1 MKIFHCA
8 ANSGL
13 LSCLP
18 MVYPACCPC
27 CSSSLPAEN
36 YGGGLLPLGSNITS
50 DGYIPTAVAAAVVQS
65 VRPISNP
72 TEEST
77 PSTPDAD
84 RPDEQPTASTPE
96 ATRPAEQPT
105 ASAPETAR
113 PDEQPTASAPETDRP
128 NEETPPSTPE
138 TNRPNEETAPITPE
152 ATRPNEETVPSTPET
167 NQPNEENAPAT
178 PETNQP
184 NEETAPATPEA
195 TRPAEQPTAS
205 APETARPNE
214 ETAAS
219 MPTRPLS
226 TVRLPASGDT
236 PATAGSAA
244 QFWIRDSQAVNA
256 SALCLFP
263 QTVAGQDLAFSEN
276 TLSLAP
282 KGVYFVSLLL
292 KAQANGQFVEVIPQ
306 IDLAL
311 RHEFS
316 ACANGDSSSEPQA
329 GAVSLS
335 CGFLVN
341 TTACTAPT
349 SLQFL
354 LHTDSAQPVSVNGC
368 LSLFK
373 VGVPFGD

>member
-36 YGGGLLPLGSNITS
+36 YGGGLLPLGSNITA

-72 TEEST
+72 TTET
-77 PSTPDAD
+77 P
-84 RPDEQPTASTPE
+84 PTTPE
-96 ATRPAEQPT
+96 A
-105 ASAPETAR
+105 
-113 PDEQPTASAPETDRP
+113 DRP
-128 NEETPPSTPE
+128 NEETVPSMPETARPNEETTPATPE
-138 TNRPNEETAPITPE
+138 TNRPNEETVPATPD
-152 ATRPNEETVPSTPET
+152 ATRPNEETVPTT
-167 NQPNEENAPAT
+167 
-178 PETNQP
+178 
-184 NEETAPATPEA
+184 
-195 TRPAEQPTAS
+195 
-205 APETARPNE
+205 PETARPNE
-214 ETAAS
+214 EATPSA
-219 MPTRPLS
+219 PIRPVS
-226 TVRLPASGDT
+226 AFRLPEDGKE

-244 QFWIRDSQAVNA
+244 QFWIRDSQAINA
-256 SALCLFP
+256 SVLHLFP
-263 QTVAGQDLAFSEN
+263 QTVAGQDLAFSED

-282 KGVYFVSLLL
+282 NGVYFVSFLL

-311 RHEFS
+311 HHEFS
-316 ACANGDSSSEPQA
+316 ACAKGDSSQEPQA
-329 GAVSLS
+329 DAVSLS

-354 LHTDSAQPVSVNGC
+354 LHTDSAQPIAVNGC

-373 VGVPFGD
+373 IGVPFGD

>member
-18 MVYPACCPC
+18 MVYPAYCP

-36 YGGGLLPLGSNITS
+36 YGGGLLPLGSNSTV

-72 TEEST
+72 TTET
-77 PSTPDAD
+77 P
-84 RPDEQPTASTPE
+84 PTTPE
-96 ATRPAEQPT
+96 AA
-105 ASAPETAR
+105 
-113 PDEQPTASAPETDRP
+113 
-128 NEETPPSTPE
+128 
-138 TNRPNEETAPITPE
+138 
-152 ATRPNEETVPSTPET
+152 RPNEETVPSTPET
-167 NQPNEENAPAT
+167 DR
-178 PETNQP
+178 P
-184 NEETAPATPEA
+184 NEETAPATPD
-195 TRPAEQPTAS
+195 TT
-205 APETARPNE
+205 RPNE
-214 ETAAS
+214 EAA
-219 MPTRPLS
+219 PATPEINRPNEEIVPS
-226 TVRLPASGDT
+226 APIRPVSAFRLPEDGKE

-244 QFWIRDSQAVNA
+244 QFWIRDSQAINA
-256 SALCLFP
+256 SVLHLFP
-263 QTVAGQDLAFSEN
+263 QTVAGQDLAFSED

-282 KGVYFVSLLL
+282 NGVYFVSFLL

-311 RHEFS
+311 HHEFS
-316 ACANGDSSSEPQA
+316 ACAKGDSSQEPQA
-329 GAVSLS
+329 DAVSLS

-354 LHTDSAQPVSVNGC
+354 LHTDSAQPIAVNGC

-373 VGVPFGD
+373 IGVPFGD

>member
-36 YGGGLLPLGSNITS
+36 YGGGLLPLSSNITS

-77 PSTPDAD
+77 PSTPEAT

-96 ATRPAEQPT
+96 ATRPDEQPT
-105 ASAPETAR
+105 ASATETAR
-113 PDEQPTASAPETDRP
+113 PDEQPTASAPEAD
-128 NEETPPSTPE
+128 
-138 TNRPNEETAPITPE
+138 
-152 ATRPNEETVPSTPET
+152 
-167 NQPNEENAPAT
+167 
-178 PETNQP
+178 
-184 NEETAPATPEA
+184 
-195 TRPAEQPTAS
+195 
-205 APETARPNE
+205 RPNE

-219 MPTRPLS
+219 APTRPLS

-256 SALCLFP
+256 SALRLFP

-316 ACANGDSSSEPQA
+316 ACAKGDSSSEPQA

>member
-27 CSSSLPAEN
+27 SSSLSAEN
-36 YGGGLLPLGSNITS
+36 CGGGLLPLGSNSTI
-50 DGYIPTAVAAAVVQS
+50 DGYIPTAVSAAVVQS

-72 TEEST
+72 TT
-77 PSTPDAD
+77 
-84 RPDEQPTASTPE
+84 
-96 ATRPAEQPT
+96 
-105 ASAPETAR
+105 
-113 PDEQPTASAPETDRP
+113 
-128 NEETPPSTPE
+128 ETPPTTPD
-138 TNRPNEETAPITPE
+138 
-152 ATRPNEETVPSTPET
+152 ATRPNEETTPAAPET
-167 NQPNEENAPAT
+167 NRPD
-178 PETNQP
+178 
-184 NEETAPATPEA
+184 EETVPATPEA
-195 TRPAEQPTAS
+195 
-205 APETARPNE
+205 ARPNE
-214 ETAAS
+214 KATPSTPEAD
-219 MPTRPLS
+219 RPNEKATPS
-226 TVRLPASGDT
+226 APIRPVSAFRLPEDRKE

-244 QFWIRDSQAVNA
+244 QFWIRDSQAINA
-256 SALCLFP
+256 SVLHLFP
-263 QTVAGQDLAFSEN
+263 QTVAGQDLAFSED

-282 KGVYFVSLLL
+282 NGVYFVSFLL

-311 RHEFS
+311 HHEFS
-316 ACANGDSSSEPQA
+316 ACAKGDSSQEPQA
-329 GAVSLS
+329 DAVSLS

-354 LHTDSAQPVSVNGC
+354 LHTDSAQPIAVNGC

-373 VGVPFGD
+373 IGVPFGD

>member
-36 YGGGLLPLGSNITS
+36 YGGGLLPLGSNSTV

-72 TEEST
+72 TTETPPTTPETAQPNEET
-77 PSTPDAD
+77 VPA
-84 RPDEQPTASTPE
+84 APE
-96 ATRPAEQPT
+96 ATRP
-105 ASAPETAR
+105 
-113 PDEQPTASAPETDRP
+113 
-128 NEETPPSTPE
+128 NEETVP
-138 TNRPNEETAPITPE
+138 ATPE
-152 ATRPNEETVPSTPET
+152 ATRPNEETVPATPDT
-167 NQPNEENAPAT
+167 TRPNEEAAPAT
-178 PETNQP
+178 PEIN
-184 NEETAPATPEA
+184 
-195 TRPAEQPTAS
+195 
-205 APETARPNE
+205 RPNE
-214 ETAAS
+214 EIVPSA
-219 MPTRPLS
+219 PIRPVS
-226 TVRLPASGDT
+226 AFRLPEDGKE

-244 QFWIRDSQAVNA
+244 QFWIRDSQAINA
-256 SALCLFP
+256 SVLHLFP
-263 QTVAGQDLAFSEN
+263 QTVAGQDLAFSED

-282 KGVYFVSLLL
+282 NGVYFVSFLL
-292 KAQANGQFVEVIPQ
+292 KAQANGKFVEVIPQ

-311 RHEFS
+311 HHEFS
-316 ACANGDSSSEPQA
+316 ACAKGDSSQEPQA
-329 GAVSLS
+329 DAVSLS

-354 LHTDSAQPVSVNGC
+354 LHTDSAQPIAVNGC

-373 VGVPFGD
+373 IGVPFGD

>member
-27 CSSSLPAEN
+27 SSSLPAEN
-36 YGGGLLPLGSNITS
+36 YGGGLLPLGSNSTV

-72 TEEST
+72 TT
-77 PSTPDAD
+77 
-84 RPDEQPTASTPE
+84 
-96 ATRPAEQPT
+96 
-105 ASAPETAR
+105 
-113 PDEQPTASAPETDRP
+113 
-128 NEETPPSTPE
+128 ETPPSTPE
-138 TNRPNEETAPITPE
+138 TNRPNEEPAPVTPE
-152 ATRPNEETVPSTPET
+152 TARPNEADRPNEEAIPSAPEATRPNEEAITSAPETTRPNEETVPS
-167 NQPNEENAPAT
+167 API
-178 PETNQP
+178 
-184 NEETAPATPEA
+184 
-195 TRPAEQPTAS
+195 RPVS
-205 APETARPNE
+205 AF
-214 ETAAS
+214 
-219 MPTRPLS
+219 
-226 TVRLPASGDT
+226 RLPEDGKE

-244 QFWIRDSQAVNA
+244 QFWIRDSQAINA
-256 SALCLFP
+256 SVLHLFP
-263 QTVAGQDLAFSEN
+263 QTVAGQDLAFSED

-282 KGVYFVSLLL
+282 NGVYFVSFLL
-292 KAQANGQFVEVIPQ
+292 KAQANGKFVEVIPQ

-311 RHEFS
+311 HHEFS
-316 ACANGDSSSEPQA
+316 ACAKGDSSQEPQA
-329 GAVSLS
+329 DAVSLS

-354 LHTDSAQPVSVNGC
+354 LHTDSAQPIAVNGC

-373 VGVPFGD
+373 IGVPFGD

>member
-36 YGGGLLPLGSNITS
+36 YGGGLLPLGSNSTV

-72 TEEST
+72 TT
-77 PSTPDAD
+77 
-84 RPDEQPTASTPE
+84 
-96 ATRPAEQPT
+96 
-105 ASAPETAR
+105 
-113 PDEQPTASAPETDRP
+113 
-128 NEETPPSTPE
+128 ETPPTTPE
-138 TNRPNEETAPITPE
+138 TNRPNEEPAPVTPE
-152 ATRPNEETVPSTPET
+152 TARPNEADRPNEEAITSAPETTRPNEETVPSAPIRPVSAFRLPE
-167 NQPNEENAPAT
+167 NRKEPAT
-178 PETNQP
+178 
-184 NEETAPATPEA
+184 
-195 TRPAEQPTAS
+195 
-205 APETARPNE
+205 
-214 ETAAS
+214 
-219 MPTRPLS
+219 
-226 TVRLPASGDT
+226 V
-236 PATAGSAA
+236 GSAA
-244 QFWIRDSQAVNA
+244 QFWIRDSQAINA
-256 SALCLFP
+256 SVLHLFP
-263 QTVAGQDLAFSEN
+263 QTVAGQDLAFSED

-282 KGVYFVSLLL
+282 NGVYFVSFLL

-311 RHEFS
+311 HHEFS
-316 ACANGDSSSEPQA
+316 ACAKGDSSQEPQA
-329 GAVSLS
+329 DAVSLS

-354 LHTDSAQPVSVNGC
+354 LHTDSAQPIAVNGC

-373 VGVPFGD
+373 IGVPFGD

>member
-27 CSSSLPAEN
+27 SSSLPAEN
-36 YGGGLLPLGSNITS
+36 YGGGLLPLGSNITA

-72 TEEST
+72 TTET
-77 PSTPDAD
+77 P
-84 RPDEQPTASTPE
+84 PTTPE
-96 ATRPAEQPT
+96 AA
-105 ASAPETAR
+105 
-113 PDEQPTASAPETDRP
+113 
-128 NEETPPSTPE
+128 
-138 TNRPNEETAPITPE
+138 
-152 ATRPNEETVPSTPET
+152 RPNEETVPSTPET
-167 NQPNEENAPAT
+167 DR
-178 PETNQP
+178 P
-184 NEETAPATPEA
+184 NEETAPATPDT
-195 TRPAEQPTAS
+195 TRPNEEA
-205 APETARPNE
+205 APATPEINRPNE
-214 ETAAS
+214 ETVPSA
-219 MPTRPLS
+219 PIRPVS
-226 TVRLPASGDT
+226 AFRLPEDGKE

-244 QFWIRDSQAVNA
+244 QFWIRDSQAINA
-256 SALCLFP
+256 SVLHLFP
-263 QTVAGQDLAFSEN
+263 QTVAGQDLAFSED

-282 KGVYFVSLLL
+282 NGVYFVSFLL

-311 RHEFS
+311 HHEFS
-316 ACANGDSSSEPQA
+316 ACAKGDSSQEPQA
-329 GAVSLS
+329 DAVSLS

-354 LHTDSAQPVSVNGC
+354 LHTDSAQPIAVNGC

-373 VGVPFGD
+373 IGVPFGD

>member
-18 MVYPACCPC
+18 MVYPAYCP

-36 YGGGLLPLGSNITS
+36 YGGGLLPLGSNSTV

-72 TEEST
+72 TTET
-77 PSTPDAD
+77 P
-84 RPDEQPTASTPE
+84 PTTPE
-96 ATRPAEQPT
+96 AA
-105 ASAPETAR
+105 
-113 PDEQPTASAPETDRP
+113 
-128 NEETPPSTPE
+128 
-138 TNRPNEETAPITPE
+138 
-152 ATRPNEETVPSTPET
+152 RPNEETVSSAPIRPVSAFRLPE
-167 NQPNEENAPAT
+167 NRKEPAT
-178 PETNQP
+178 
-184 NEETAPATPEA
+184 
-195 TRPAEQPTAS
+195 
-205 APETARPNE
+205 
-214 ETAAS
+214 
-219 MPTRPLS
+219 
-226 TVRLPASGDT
+226 V
-236 PATAGSAA
+236 GSAA
-244 QFWIRDSQAVNA
+244 QFWIRDSQAINA
-256 SALCLFP
+256 SVLHLFP
-263 QTVAGQDLAFSEN
+263 QTVAGQDLAFSED

-282 KGVYFVSLLL
+282 NGVYFVSFLL

-311 RHEFS
+311 HHEFS
-316 ACANGDSSSEPQA
+316 ACAKGDSSQEPQA
-329 GAVSLS
+329 DAVSLS

-354 LHTDSAQPVSVNGC
+354 LHTDSAQPIAVNGC

-373 VGVPFGD
+373 IGVLFGD

>member
-36 YGGGLLPLGSNITS
+36 YGGGLLPLGSNSTI
-50 DGYIPTAVAAAVVQS
+50 DGYIPTAVSAAVVQS

-72 TEEST
+72 TTET
-77 PSTPDAD
+77 PPTTPDA
-84 RPDEQPTASTPE
+84 T
-96 ATRPAEQPT
+96 
-105 ASAPETAR
+105 
-113 PDEQPTASAPETDRP
+113 RP
-128 NEETPPSTPE
+128 NEETTPAAPETNRPDEETVPATPE
-138 TNRPNEETAPITPE
+138 TNRPNEETPPTTPE

-167 NQPNEENAPAT
+167 
-178 PETNQP
+178 
-184 NEETAPATPEA
+184 
-195 TRPAEQPTAS
+195 
-205 APETARPNE
+205 ARPNE
-214 ETAAS
+214 ETVPSA
-219 MPTRPLS
+219 PIRPVS
-226 TVRLPASGDT
+226 AFRLPEDRKE

-244 QFWIRDSQAVNA
+244 QFWIRDSQAINA
-256 SALCLFP
+256 SVLHLFP
-263 QTVAGQDLAFSEN
+263 QTVAGQDLAFSED

-282 KGVYFVSLLL
+282 NGVYFVSFLL
-292 KAQANGQFVEVIPQ
+292 KAQANGKFVEVIPQ

-311 RHEFS
+311 HHEFS
-316 ACANGDSSSEPQA
+316 ACAKGDSSQEPQA
-329 GAVSLS
+329 DAVSLS

-354 LHTDSAQPVSVNGC
+354 LHTDSAQPIAVNGC

-373 VGVPFGD
+373 IGVPFGD

>member
-36 YGGGLLPLGSNITS
+36 YGGGLLPLGSNSTI
-50 DGYIPTAVAAAVVQS
+50 DGYIPTAVSAAVVQS

-72 TEEST
+72 TTET
-77 PSTPDAD
+77 PPTTPDA
-84 RPDEQPTASTPE
+84 T
-96 ATRPAEQPT
+96 
-105 ASAPETAR
+105 
-113 PDEQPTASAPETDRP
+113 RP
-128 NEETPPSTPE
+128 NEETTPAAPE
-138 TNRPNEETAPITPE
+138 T
-152 ATRPNEETVPSTPET
+152 TRPNEETVPSTPEAARPNEKAT
-167 NQPNEENAPAT
+167 PSTPEADRPNEEAVPST
-178 PETNQP
+178 
-184 NEETAPATPEA
+184 
-195 TRPAEQPTAS
+195 
-205 APETARPNE
+205 PETARPNE
-214 ETAAS
+214 EATPSA
-219 MPTRPLS
+219 PIRPVS
-226 TVRLPASGDT
+226 AFRLPEDGKE

-244 QFWIRDSQAVNA
+244 QFWIRDSQAINA
-256 SALCLFP
+256 SVLHLFP
-263 QTVAGQDLAFSEN
+263 QTVAGQDLAFSED

-282 KGVYFVSLLL
+282 NGVYFVSFLL

-311 RHEFS
+311 HHEFS
-316 ACANGDSSSEPQA
+316 ACAKGDSSQEPQA
-329 GAVSLS
+329 DAVSLS

-354 LHTDSAQPVSVNGC
+354 LHTDSAQPIAVNGC

-373 VGVPFGD
+373 IGVPFGD

>member
-36 YGGGLLPLGSNITS
+36 YGGGLLPLGSNITA

-72 TEEST
+72 TTET
-77 PSTPDAD
+77 PPTTPDA
-84 RPDEQPTASTPE
+84 T
-96 ATRPAEQPT
+96 
-105 ASAPETAR
+105 
-113 PDEQPTASAPETDRP
+113 RP
-128 NEETPPSTPE
+128 NEETTPAALETNRPDEETVPATPE
-138 TNRPNEETAPITPE
+138 TNRPNEETPPTTPD
-152 ATRPNEETVPSTPET
+152 ATRPNEETVPTT
-167 NQPNEENAPAT
+167 
-178 PETNQP
+178 
-184 NEETAPATPEA
+184 
-195 TRPAEQPTAS
+195 
-205 APETARPNE
+205 PETARPNE
-214 ETAAS
+214 KATPSA
-219 MPTRPLS
+219 PIRPVS
-226 TVRLPASGDT
+226 AFRLPEDRKE

-244 QFWIRDSQAVNA
+244 QFWIRDSQAINA
-256 SALCLFP
+256 SVLHLFP
-263 QTVAGQDLAFSEN
+263 QTVAGQDLAFSED

-282 KGVYFVSLLL
+282 NGVYFVSFLL

-311 RHEFS
+311 HHEFS
-316 ACANGDSSSEPQA
+316 ACAKGDSSQEPQA
-329 GAVSLS
+329 DAVSLS

-354 LHTDSAQPVSVNGC
+354 LHTDSAQPIAVNGC

-373 VGVPFGD
+373 IGVPFGD

>member
-18 MVYPACCPC
+18 MVYPAYCP

-36 YGGGLLPLGSNITS
+36 YGGGLLPLGSNSTV

-72 TEEST
+72 TTET
-77 PSTPDAD
+77 P
-84 RPDEQPTASTPE
+84 PTTPE
-96 ATRPAEQPT
+96 AA
-105 ASAPETAR
+105 
-113 PDEQPTASAPETDRP
+113 
-128 NEETPPSTPE
+128 
-138 TNRPNEETAPITPE
+138 
-152 ATRPNEETVPSTPET
+152 RPNEETVPITPET
-167 NQPNEENAPAT
+167 TQPNEEAIPSA
-178 PETNQP
+178 PETTRP
-184 NEETAPATPEA
+184 NEENVP
-195 TRPAEQPTAS
+195 S

-214 ETAAS
+214 ETVSSA
-219 MPTRPLS
+219 PIRPVS
-226 TVRLPASGDT
+226 AFRLPENRKE
-236 PATAGSAA
+236 PATVGSAA
-244 QFWIRDSQAVNA
+244 QFWIRDSQAINA
-256 SALCLFP
+256 SVLHLFP
-263 QTVAGQDLAFSEN
+263 QTVAGQDLAFSED

-282 KGVYFVSLLL
+282 NGVYFVSFLL

-311 RHEFS
+311 HHEFS
-316 ACANGDSSSEPQA
+316 ACAKGDSSQEPQA
-329 GAVSLS
+329 DAVSLS

-354 LHTDSAQPVSVNGC
+354 LHTDSAQPIAVNGC

-373 VGVPFGD
+373 IGVLFGD

>member
-27 CSSSLPAEN
+27 SSSLSAEN
-36 YGGGLLPLGSNITS
+36 CGGGLLPLGSNSTI
-50 DGYIPTAVAAAVVQS
+50 DGYIPTAVSAAVVQS

-72 TEEST
+72 TTET
-77 PSTPDAD
+77 PPTTPDA
-84 RPDEQPTASTPE
+84 T
-96 ATRPAEQPT
+96 
-105 ASAPETAR
+105 
-113 PDEQPTASAPETDRP
+113 RP
-128 NEETPPSTPE
+128 NEETTPAAPE
-138 TNRPNEETAPITPE
+138 T
-152 ATRPNEETVPSTPET
+152 TRPNEETVPSTPI
-167 NQPNEENAPAT
+167 
-178 PETNQP
+178 
-184 NEETAPATPEA
+184 
-195 TRPAEQPTAS
+195 RPVS
-205 APETARPNE
+205 AF
-214 ETAAS
+214 
-219 MPTRPLS
+219 
-226 TVRLPASGDT
+226 RLPEDRKE

-244 QFWIRDSQAVNA
+244 QFWIRDSQAINA
-256 SALCLFP
+256 SVLHLFP
-263 QTVAGQDLAFSEN
+263 QTVAGQDLAFSED

-282 KGVYFVSLLL
+282 NGVYFVSFLL

-311 RHEFS
+311 HHEFS
-316 ACANGDSSSEPQA
+316 ACAKGDSSQEPQA
-329 GAVSLS
+329 DAVSLS

-354 LHTDSAQPVSVNGC
+354 LHTDSAQPIAVNGC

-373 VGVPFGD
+373 IGVPFGD

>member
-36 YGGGLLPLGSNITS
+36 YGGGLLPLGSNSTV
-50 DGYIPTAVAAAVVQS
+50 DGYIPTAVSAAVVQS

-72 TEEST
+72 TT
-77 PSTPDAD
+77 
-84 RPDEQPTASTPE
+84 
-96 ATRPAEQPT
+96 
-105 ASAPETAR
+105 
-113 PDEQPTASAPETDRP
+113 
-128 NEETPPSTPE
+128 ETPPSTPE
-138 TNRPNEETAPITPE
+138 ADRPNEETVPSMPETARPNEETVPSTPE

-167 NQPNEENAPAT
+167 
-178 PETNQP
+178 
-184 NEETAPATPEA
+184 
-195 TRPAEQPTAS
+195 
-205 APETARPNE
+205 ARPNE
-214 ETAAS
+214 KATPSA
-219 MPTRPLS
+219 PIRPVS
-226 TVRLPASGDT
+226 AFRLPEDRKE

-244 QFWIRDSQAVNA
+244 QFWIRDSQAINA
-256 SALCLFP
+256 SVLHLFP
-263 QTVAGQDLAFSEN
+263 QTVAGQDLAFSED

-282 KGVYFVSLLL
+282 NGVYFVSFLL

-311 RHEFS
+311 HHEFS
-316 ACANGDSSSEPQA
+316 ACAKGDSSQEPQA
-329 GAVSLS
+329 DAVSLS

-354 LHTDSAQPVSVNGC
+354 LHTDSAQPIAVNGC

-373 VGVPFGD
+373 IGVPFGD

>member
-36 YGGGLLPLGSNITS
+36 YGGGLLPLGSNSTI

-72 TEEST
+72 TTET
-77 PSTPDAD
+77 PPTTPDA
-84 RPDEQPTASTPE
+84 T
-96 ATRPAEQPT
+96 
-105 ASAPETAR
+105 
-113 PDEQPTASAPETDRP
+113 RP
-128 NEETPPSTPE
+128 NEETTPAAPETNRPDEETVPATPE
-138 TNRPNEETAPITPE
+138 TNRPNEETPPTTPD
-152 ATRPNEETVPSTPET
+152 ATRPNEETVPTT
-167 NQPNEENAPAT
+167 
-178 PETNQP
+178 
-184 NEETAPATPEA
+184 
-195 TRPAEQPTAS
+195 
-205 APETARPNE
+205 PETARPNE
-214 ETAAS
+214 EATPSA
-219 MPTRPLS
+219 PIRPVS
-226 TVRLPASGDT
+226 AFRLPEDGKE

-244 QFWIRDSQAVNA
+244 QFWIRDSQAINA
-256 SALCLFP
+256 SVLHLFP
-263 QTVAGQDLAFSEN
+263 QTVAGQDLAFSED

-282 KGVYFVSLLL
+282 NGVYFVSFLL

-311 RHEFS
+311 HHEFS
-316 ACANGDSSSEPQA
+316 ACAKGDSSQEPQA
-329 GAVSLS
+329 DAVSLS

-354 LHTDSAQPVSVNGC
+354 LHTDSAQPIAVNGC

-373 VGVPFGD
+373 IGVPFGD

>member
-27 CSSSLPAEN
+27 SSSLSAEN
-36 YGGGLLPLGSNITS
+36 CGGGLLPLGSNSTI
-50 DGYIPTAVAAAVVQS
+50 DGYIPTAVSAAVVQS

-72 TEEST
+72 TTET
-77 PSTPDAD
+77 PPTTPDA
-84 RPDEQPTASTPE
+84 T
-96 ATRPAEQPT
+96 
-105 ASAPETAR
+105 
-113 PDEQPTASAPETDRP
+113 RP
-128 NEETPPSTPE
+128 NEETTPAAPETNRPDEETVPATPE
-138 TNRPNEETAPITPE
+138 TNRPNEETPPTTPD
-152 ATRPNEETVPSTPET
+152 ATRPNEETVPTT
-167 NQPNEENAPAT
+167 
-178 PETNQP
+178 
-184 NEETAPATPEA
+184 
-195 TRPAEQPTAS
+195 
-205 APETARPNE
+205 PETARPNE
-214 ETAAS
+214 EATPSA
-219 MPTRPLS
+219 PIRPVS
-226 TVRLPASGDT
+226 AFRLPEDRKE

-244 QFWIRDSQAVNA
+244 QFWIRDSQAINA
-256 SALCLFP
+256 SVLHLFP
-263 QTVAGQDLAFSEN
+263 QTVAGQDLAFSED

-282 KGVYFVSLLL
+282 NGVYFVSFLL

-311 RHEFS
+311 HHEFS
-316 ACANGDSSSEPQA
+316 ACAKGDSSQEPQA
-329 GAVSLS
+329 DAVSLS

-354 LHTDSAQPVSVNGC
+354 LHTDSAQPIAVNGC

-373 VGVPFGD
+373 IGVPFGD

>member
-36 YGGGLLPLGSNITS
+36 YGGGLLPLGSNITA

-72 TEEST
+72 TTET
-77 PSTPDAD
+77 PPSTPEAA
-84 RPDEQPTASTPE
+84 RPNEEATPSTPE
-96 ATRPAEQPT
+96 ATRP
-105 ASAPETAR
+105 
-113 PDEQPTASAPETDRP
+113 
-128 NEETPPSTPE
+128 NEETPPT
-138 TNRPNEETAPITPE
+138 TPE
-152 ATRPNEETVPSTPET
+152 AARPNEETVPSTPEI
-167 NQPNEENAPAT
+167 N
-178 PETNQP
+178 
-184 NEETAPATPEA
+184 
-195 TRPAEQPTAS
+195 
-205 APETARPNE
+205 RPNE
-214 ETAAS
+214 EIVPSA
-219 MPTRPLS
+219 PIRPVS
-226 TVRLPASGDT
+226 AFRLPEDGKE

-244 QFWIRDSQAVNA
+244 QFWIRDSQAINA
-256 SALCLFP
+256 SVLHLFP
-263 QTVAGQDLAFSEN
+263 QTVAGQDLAFSED

-282 KGVYFVSLLL
+282 NGVYFVSFLL

-311 RHEFS
+311 HHEFS
-316 ACANGDSSSEPQA
+316 ACAKGDSSQEPQA
-329 GAVSLS
+329 DAVSLS

-354 LHTDSAQPVSVNGC
+354 LHTDSAQPIAVNGC

-373 VGVPFGD
+373 IGVPFGD

>member
-36 YGGGLLPLGSNITS
+36 YGGGLLPLGSNSTV

-72 TEEST
+72 TT
-77 PSTPDAD
+77 
-84 RPDEQPTASTPE
+84 
-96 ATRPAEQPT
+96 
-105 ASAPETAR
+105 
-113 PDEQPTASAPETDRP
+113 
-128 NEETPPSTPE
+128 ETPPTTPE
-138 TNRPNEETAPITPE
+138 TNRPNEEPAPVTPE
-152 ATRPNEETVPSTPET
+152 TARPNEADRPNEEAITSAPEATRPNEEAITSAPETTRPNEETVPSAPIRPVSAFRLPE
-167 NQPNEENAPAT
+167 NRKEPAT
-178 PETNQP
+178 
-184 NEETAPATPEA
+184 
-195 TRPAEQPTAS
+195 
-205 APETARPNE
+205 
-214 ETAAS
+214 
-219 MPTRPLS
+219 
-226 TVRLPASGDT
+226 V
-236 PATAGSAA
+236 GSAA
-244 QFWIRDSQAVNA
+244 QFWIRDSQAINA
-256 SALCLFP
+256 SVLHLFP
-263 QTVAGQDLAFSEN
+263 QTVAGQDLAFSED

-282 KGVYFVSLLL
+282 NGVYFVSFLL

-311 RHEFS
+311 HHEFS
-316 ACANGDSSSEPQA
+316 ACAKGDSSQEPQA
-329 GAVSLS
+329 DAVSLS

-354 LHTDSAQPVSVNGC
+354 LHTDSAQPIAVNGC

-373 VGVPFGD
+373 IGVPFGD

>member
-36 YGGGLLPLGSNITS
+36 CSGGLLPLGSNSTI

-72 TEEST
+72 TTET
-77 PSTPDAD
+77 P
-84 RPDEQPTASTPE
+84 PTTPE
-96 ATRPAEQPT
+96 A
-105 ASAPETAR
+105 
-113 PDEQPTASAPETDRP
+113 DRP
-128 NEETPPSTPE
+128 NEETVPSMPE
-138 TNRPNEETAPITPE
+138 TARPNEETVPSTPE

-167 NQPNEENAPAT
+167 
-178 PETNQP
+178 
-184 NEETAPATPEA
+184 
-195 TRPAEQPTAS
+195 
-205 APETARPNE
+205 ARPNE
-214 ETAAS
+214 ETVPSA
-219 MPTRPLS
+219 PIRPVS
-226 TVRLPASGDT
+226 AFRLPEDRKE

-244 QFWIRDSQAVNA
+244 QFWIRDSQVINA
-256 SALCLFP
+256 SVLHLFP
-263 QTVAGQDLAFSEN
+263 QTVAGQDLAFSED

-282 KGVYFVSLLL
+282 NGVYFVSFLL

-311 RHEFS
+311 HHEFS
-316 ACANGDSSSEPQA
+316 ACAKGDSSQEPQA
-329 GAVSLS
+329 DAVSLS

-354 LHTDSAQPVSVNGC
+354 LHTDSAQPIAVNGC

-373 VGVPFGD
+373 IGVPFGD

>member
-36 YGGGLLPLGSNITS
+36 YGGGLLPLGSNSTV

-72 TEEST
+72 TT
-77 PSTPDAD
+77 
-84 RPDEQPTASTPE
+84 
-96 ATRPAEQPT
+96 
-105 ASAPETAR
+105 
-113 PDEQPTASAPETDRP
+113 
-128 NEETPPSTPE
+128 ETPPTTPE
-138 TNRPNEETAPITPE
+138 TNRPNEEPAPVTPE
-152 ATRPNEETVPSTPET
+152 TARPNEADRPNEEAIPSAPEATRPNEEAITSAPETTRPNEETVPSAPIRPVSAFRLPE
-167 NQPNEENAPAT
+167 NRKEPAT
-178 PETNQP
+178 
-184 NEETAPATPEA
+184 
-195 TRPAEQPTAS
+195 
-205 APETARPNE
+205 
-214 ETAAS
+214 
-219 MPTRPLS
+219 
-226 TVRLPASGDT
+226 V
-236 PATAGSAA
+236 GSAA
-244 QFWIRDSQAVNA
+244 QFWIRDSQAINA
-256 SALCLFP
+256 SVLHLFP
-263 QTVAGQDLAFSEN
+263 QTVAGQDLAFSED

-282 KGVYFVSLLL
+282 NGVYFVSFLL

-311 RHEFS
+311 HHEFS
-316 ACANGDSSSEPQA
+316 ACAKGDSSQEPQA
-329 GAVSLS
+329 DAVSLS

-354 LHTDSAQPVSVNGC
+354 LHTDSAQPIAVNGC

-373 VGVPFGD
+373 IGVLFGD

>member
-36 YGGGLLPLGSNITS
+36 YGGGLLPLGSNSTV
-50 DGYIPTAVAAAVVQS
+50 DGYIPTAVSAAVIQS

-72 TEEST
+72 TT
-77 PSTPDAD
+77 
-84 RPDEQPTASTPE
+84 
-96 ATRPAEQPT
+96 
-105 ASAPETAR
+105 
-113 PDEQPTASAPETDRP
+113 
-128 NEETPPSTPE
+128 ETPPTTPE
-138 TNRPNEETAPITPE
+138 TNRPNEEPAPVTPE
-152 ATRPNEETVPSTPET
+152 TARPNEADRPNEEAIPSAPEATRPNEEAITSAPETTRPNEETVPSM
-167 NQPNEENAPAT
+167 
-178 PETNQP
+178 
-184 NEETAPATPEA
+184 
-195 TRPAEQPTAS
+195 
-205 APETARPNE
+205 PETARPNE
-214 ETAAS
+214 EATPSA
-219 MPTRPLS
+219 PIRPVS
-226 TVRLPASGDT
+226 AFRLPEDGKE

-244 QFWIRDSQAVNA
+244 QFWIRDSQAINA
-256 SALCLFP
+256 SVLHLFP
-263 QTVAGQDLAFSEN
+263 QTVAGQDLAFSED

-282 KGVYFVSLLL
+282 NGVYFVSFLL
-292 KAQANGQFVEVIPQ
+292 KAQANGKFVEVIPQ

-311 RHEFS
+311 HHEFS
-316 ACANGDSSSEPQA
+316 ACAKGDSSQEPQA
-329 GAVSLS
+329 DAVSLS

-354 LHTDSAQPVSVNGC
+354 LHTDSAQPIAVNGC

-373 VGVPFGD
+373 IGVPFGD

>member
-36 YGGGLLPLGSNITS
+36 YGGGLLPLGSNSTV

-72 TEEST
+72 TT
-77 PSTPDAD
+77 
-84 RPDEQPTASTPE
+84 
-96 ATRPAEQPT
+96 
-105 ASAPETAR
+105 
-113 PDEQPTASAPETDRP
+113 
-128 NEETPPSTPE
+128 ETPPTTPE
-138 TNRPNEETAPITPE
+138 TNRPNEEPAPVTPETARPNEADRPNEEAITSAPE
-152 ATRPNEETVPSTPET
+152 ATRPNEEAITSAPET
-167 NQPNEENAPAT
+167 T
-178 PETNQP
+178 RP
-184 NEETAPATPEA
+184 NEETVP
-195 TRPAEQPTAS
+195 S

-214 ETAAS
+214 ETVPSA
-219 MPTRPLS
+219 PIRPVS
-226 TVRLPASGDT
+226 AFRLPENRKE
-236 PATAGSAA
+236 PATVGSAA
-244 QFWIRDSQAVNA
+244 QFWIRDSQAINA
-256 SALCLFP
+256 SVLHLFP
-263 QTVAGQDLAFSEN
+263 QTVAGQDLAFSED

-282 KGVYFVSLLL
+282 NGVYFVSFLL

-311 RHEFS
+311 HHEFS
-316 ACANGDSSSEPQA
+316 ACAKGDSSQEPQA
-329 GAVSLS
+329 DAVSLS

-341 TTACTAPT
+341 TTVCTAPT

-354 LHTDSAQPVSVNGC
+354 LHTDSAQPIAVNGC

-373 VGVPFGD
+373 IGVPFGD

>member
-36 YGGGLLPLGSNITS
+36 YGGGLLPLGSNITA

-72 TEEST
+72 TTET
-77 PSTPDAD
+77 P
-84 RPDEQPTASTPE
+84 PTTPE
-96 ATRPAEQPT
+96 AA
-105 ASAPETAR
+105 
-113 PDEQPTASAPETDRP
+113 
-128 NEETPPSTPE
+128 
-138 TNRPNEETAPITPE
+138 
-152 ATRPNEETVPSTPET
+152 RPNEETVPSTPET
-167 NQPNEENAPAT
+167 DR
-178 PETNQP
+178 P
-184 NEETAPATPEA
+184 NEETAPATPDT
-195 TRPAEQPTAS
+195 TRPNEEA
-205 APETARPNE
+205 APATPEINRPNE
-214 ETAAS
+214 ETVPSA
-219 MPTRPLS
+219 PIRPVS
-226 TVRLPASGDT
+226 AFRLPENRKE

-244 QFWIRDSQAVNA
+244 QFWIRDSQAINA
-256 SALCLFP
+256 SVLHLFP
-263 QTVAGQDLAFSEN
+263 QTVAGQDLAFSED

-282 KGVYFVSLLL
+282 NGVYFVSFLL

-311 RHEFS
+311 HHEFS
-316 ACANGDSSSEPQA
+316 ACAKGDSSQEPQA
-329 GAVSLS
+329 DAVSLS

-354 LHTDSAQPVSVNGC
+354 LHTDSAQPIAVNGC

-373 VGVPFGD
+373 IGVPFGD

>member
-27 CSSSLPAEN
+27 SSSLSAEN
-36 YGGGLLPLGSNITS
+36 CGGGLLPLGSNSTI
-50 DGYIPTAVAAAVVQS
+50 DGYIPTAVSAAVVQS

-72 TEEST
+72 TTET
-77 PSTPDAD
+77 PPTTPDA
-84 RPDEQPTASTPE
+84 T
-96 ATRPAEQPT
+96 
-105 ASAPETAR
+105 
-113 PDEQPTASAPETDRP
+113 RP
-128 NEETPPSTPE
+128 NEETTPAAPETNRPDEETVPATPE
-138 TNRPNEETAPITPE
+138 TNRPNEETPPTTPD
-152 ATRPNEETVPSTPET
+152 ATRPNEETVPTT
-167 NQPNEENAPAT
+167 
-178 PETNQP
+178 
-184 NEETAPATPEA
+184 
-195 TRPAEQPTAS
+195 
-205 APETARPNE
+205 PETARPNE
-214 ETAAS
+214 EATPSA
-219 MPTRPLS
+219 PIRPVS
-226 TVRLPASGDT
+226 AFRLPEDGKE

-244 QFWIRDSQAVNA
+244 QFWIRDSQTINA
-256 SALCLFP
+256 SVLHLFP
-263 QTVAGQDLAFSEN
+263 QTVAGQDLAFSED

-282 KGVYFVSLLL
+282 NGVYFVSFLL

-311 RHEFS
+311 HHEFS
-316 ACANGDSSSEPQA
+316 ACAKGDSSQEPQA
-329 GAVSLS
+329 DAVSLS

-354 LHTDSAQPVSVNGC
+354 LHTDSAQPIAVNGC

-373 VGVPFGD
+373 IGVPFGD

>member
-27 CSSSLPAEN
+27 SSSLSAEN
-36 YGGGLLPLGSNITS
+36 CGGGLLPLGSNSTI

-72 TEEST
+72 TTET
-77 PSTPDAD
+77 PPSTPDA
-84 RPDEQPTASTPE
+84 T
-96 ATRPAEQPT
+96 
-105 ASAPETAR
+105 
-113 PDEQPTASAPETDRP
+113 RP
-128 NEETPPSTPE
+128 NEETTPAAPETNRPDEETVPATPE
-138 TNRPNEETAPITPE
+138 TNRPNEETPPTTPD
-152 ATRPNEETVPSTPET
+152 ATRPNEETVPTT
-167 NQPNEENAPAT
+167 
-178 PETNQP
+178 
-184 NEETAPATPEA
+184 
-195 TRPAEQPTAS
+195 
-205 APETARPNE
+205 PETARPNE
-214 ETAAS
+214 EATPSA
-219 MPTRPLS
+219 PIRPVS
-226 TVRLPASGDT
+226 AFRLPEDGKE

-244 QFWIRDSQAVNA
+244 QFWIRDSQAINA
-256 SALCLFP
+256 SVLHLFP
-263 QTVAGQDLAFSEN
+263 QTVAGQDLAFSED

-282 KGVYFVSLLL
+282 NGVYFVSFLL

-311 RHEFS
+311 HHEFS
-316 ACANGDSSSEPQA
+316 ACAKGDSSQEPQA
-329 GAVSLS
+329 DAVSLS

-354 LHTDSAQPVSVNGC
+354 LHTDSAQPIAVNGC

-373 VGVPFGD
+373 IGVPFGD

>member
-18 MVYPACCPC
+18 MVYPACC
-27 CSSSLPAEN
+27 SSSLPAEN
-36 YGGGLLPLGSNITS
+36 YGGGLLPLGSNSTA

-72 TEEST
+72 TTET
-77 PSTPDAD
+77 P
-84 RPDEQPTASTPE
+84 PTTPE
-96 ATRPAEQPT
+96 A
-105 ASAPETAR
+105 
-113 PDEQPTASAPETDRP
+113 DRP
-128 NEETPPSTPE
+128 NEETTPAAPETNRPDEETVPATPE
-138 TNRPNEETAPITPE
+138 TNRPNEETPPTTPD
-152 ATRPNEETVPSTPET
+152 ATRPNEETVPTT
-167 NQPNEENAPAT
+167 
-178 PETNQP
+178 
-184 NEETAPATPEA
+184 
-195 TRPAEQPTAS
+195 
-205 APETARPNE
+205 PETARPNE
-214 ETAAS
+214 KATPSA
-219 MPTRPLS
+219 PIRPVS
-226 TVRLPASGDT
+226 AFRLPENRKE

-244 QFWIRDSQAVNA
+244 QFWIRDSQAINA
-256 SALCLFP
+256 SVLHLFP
-263 QTVAGQDLAFSEN
+263 QTVAGQDLAFSED

-282 KGVYFVSLLL
+282 NGVYFVSFLL

-311 RHEFS
+311 HHEFS
-316 ACANGDSSSEPQA
+316 ACTKGDSSQEPQA
-329 GAVSLS
+329 DAVSLS

-354 LHTDSAQPVSVNGC
+354 LHTDSAQPIAVNGC

-373 VGVPFGD
+373 IGVLFGD

>member
-27 CSSSLPAEN
+27 SSSLSAEN
-36 YGGGLLPLGSNITS
+36 CGGGLLPLGSNSTI
-50 DGYIPTAVAAAVVQS
+50 DGYIPTAVSAAVVQS

-72 TEEST
+72 TT
-77 PSTPDAD
+77 
-84 RPDEQPTASTPE
+84 
-96 ATRPAEQPT
+96 
-105 ASAPETAR
+105 
-113 PDEQPTASAPETDRP
+113 
-128 NEETPPSTPE
+128 ETPPSTPD
-138 TNRPNEETAPITPE
+138 
-152 ATRPNEETVPSTPET
+152 ATRPNEETTPAAPET
-167 NQPNEENAPAT
+167 NRPDEETVPAT
-178 PETNQP
+178 
-184 NEETAPATPEA
+184 
-195 TRPAEQPTAS
+195 
-205 APETARPNE
+205 PETARPNE
-214 ETAAS
+214 KATPSA
-219 MPTRPLS
+219 PIRPVS
-226 TVRLPASGDT
+226 AFRLPEDRKE

-244 QFWIRDSQAVNA
+244 QFWIRDSQAINA
-256 SALCLFP
+256 SVLHLFP
-263 QTVAGQDLAFSEN
+263 QTVAGQDLAFSED

-282 KGVYFVSLLL
+282 NGVYFVSFLL

-311 RHEFS
+311 HHEFS
-316 ACANGDSSSEPQA
+316 ACAKGDSSQEPQA
-329 GAVSLS
+329 DAVSLS

-354 LHTDSAQPVSVNGC
+354 LHTDSAQPIAVNGC

-373 VGVPFGD
+373 IGVPFGD

>member
-27 CSSSLPAEN
+27 SSSLSAEN
-36 YGGGLLPLGSNITS
+36 CGGGLLPLGSNSTI
-50 DGYIPTAVAAAVVQS
+50 DGYIPTAVSAAVVQS

-72 TEEST
+72 TT
-77 PSTPDAD
+77 
-84 RPDEQPTASTPE
+84 
-96 ATRPAEQPT
+96 
-105 ASAPETAR
+105 
-113 PDEQPTASAPETDRP
+113 
-128 NEETPPSTPE
+128 ETPPTTPD
-138 TNRPNEETAPITPE
+138 
-152 ATRPNEETVPSTPET
+152 ATRPNEETTPAAPET
-167 NQPNEENAPAT
+167 NRPDEETVPAT
-178 PETNQP
+178 PEIN
-184 NEETAPATPEA
+184 
-195 TRPAEQPTAS
+195 
-205 APETARPNE
+205 RPNE
-214 ETAAS
+214 EIVPSA
-219 MPTRPLS
+219 PIRPVS
-226 TVRLPASGDT
+226 AFRLPEDGKE

-244 QFWIRDSQAVNA
+244 QFWIRDSQVINA
-256 SALCLFP
+256 SVLHLFP
-263 QTVAGQDLAFSEN
+263 QTVAGQDLAFSED

-282 KGVYFVSLLL
+282 NGVYFVSFLL

-311 RHEFS
+311 HHEFS
-316 ACANGDSSSEPQA
+316 ACAIGDSSQEPQA
-329 GAVSLS
+329 DAVSFS

-354 LHTDSAQPVSVNGC
+354 LHTDSAQPIAVNGC

-373 VGVPFGD
+373 IGVPFGD

>member
-36 YGGGLLPLGSNITS
+36 CGGGLLPLGSNSTI

-72 TEEST
+72 TTET
-77 PSTPDAD
+77 P
-84 RPDEQPTASTPE
+84 PTTPE
-96 ATRPAEQPT
+96 A
-105 ASAPETAR
+105 
-113 PDEQPTASAPETDRP
+113 DRP
-128 NEETPPSTPE
+128 NEETVPSMPE
-138 TNRPNEETAPITPE
+138 TARPNEETVPSTPE

-167 NQPNEENAPAT
+167 
-178 PETNQP
+178 
-184 NEETAPATPEA
+184 
-195 TRPAEQPTAS
+195 
-205 APETARPNE
+205 ARPNE
-214 ETAAS
+214 ETVPSA
-219 MPTRPLS
+219 PIRPVS
-226 TVRLPASGDT
+226 AFRLPEDRKE

-244 QFWIRDSQAVNA
+244 QFWIRDSQVINA
-256 SALCLFP
+256 SVLHLFP
-263 QTVAGQDLAFSEN
+263 QTVAGQDLAFSED

-282 KGVYFVSLLL
+282 NGVYFVSFLL

-311 RHEFS
+311 HHEFS
-316 ACANGDSSSEPQA
+316 ACAKGDSSQEPQA
-329 GAVSLS
+329 DAVSLS

-354 LHTDSAQPVSVNGC
+354 LHTDSAQPIAVNGC

-373 VGVPFGD
+373 IGVPFGD

>member
-27 CSSSLPAEN
+27 SSSLPAEN
-36 YGGGLLPLGSNITS
+36 YGGGLLPLGSNITA
-50 DGYIPTAVAAAVVQS
+50 DGYIPTAVAAAVIQS

-72 TEEST
+72 TT
-77 PSTPDAD
+77 
-84 RPDEQPTASTPE
+84 
-96 ATRPAEQPT
+96 
-105 ASAPETAR
+105 
-113 PDEQPTASAPETDRP
+113 
-128 NEETPPSTPE
+128 ETPPTTPE
-138 TNRPNEETAPITPE
+138 TNRPNEEPAPVTPE
-152 ATRPNEETVPSTPET
+152 TARPNEADRPNEEAIPSAPEATQPNEEAITSAPETTRPNEETVPTT
-167 NQPNEENAPAT
+167 
-178 PETNQP
+178 
-184 NEETAPATPEA
+184 
-195 TRPAEQPTAS
+195 
-205 APETARPNE
+205 PETARPNE
-214 ETAAS
+214 EATPSA
-219 MPTRPLS
+219 PIRPVS
-226 TVRLPASGDT
+226 AFRLPEDGKE

-244 QFWIRDSQAVNA
+244 QFWIRDSQAINA
-256 SALCLFP
+256 SVLHLFP
-263 QTVAGQDLAFSEN
+263 QTVAGQDLAFSED

-282 KGVYFVSLLL
+282 NGVYFVSFLL

-311 RHEFS
+311 HHEFS
-316 ACANGDSSSEPQA
+316 ACAKGDSSQEPQA
-329 GAVSLS
+329 DAVSLS

-354 LHTDSAQPVSVNGC
+354 LHTDSAQPIAVNGC

-373 VGVPFGD
+373 IGVPFGD

>member
-27 CSSSLPAEN
+27 SSSLSAEN
-36 YGGGLLPLGSNITS
+36 CGGGLLPLGSNSTI
-50 DGYIPTAVAAAVVQS
+50 DGYIPTAVSAAVVQS

-72 TEEST
+72 TT
-77 PSTPDAD
+77 
-84 RPDEQPTASTPE
+84 
-96 ATRPAEQPT
+96 
-105 ASAPETAR
+105 
-113 PDEQPTASAPETDRP
+113 
-128 NEETPPSTPE
+128 ETPPTTPE
-138 TNRPNEETAPITPE
+138 TNRPNEEPAPVTPETARPNEADRPNEEAIPSAPE
-152 ATRPNEETVPSTPET
+152 ATRPNEEAITSAPET
-167 NQPNEENAPAT
+167 T
-178 PETNQP
+178 RP
-184 NEETAPATPEA
+184 NEETV
-195 TRPAEQPTAS
+195 PTT
-205 APETARPNE
+205 PETARPNE
-214 ETAAS
+214 KATPSA
-219 MPTRPLS
+219 PIRPVS
-226 TVRLPASGDT
+226 AFRLPEDGKE

-244 QFWIRDSQAVNA
+244 QFWIRDSQAINA
-256 SALCLFP
+256 SVLHLFP
-263 QTVAGQDLAFSEN
+263 QTVAGQDLAFSED

-282 KGVYFVSLLL
+282 NGVYFVSFLL

-311 RHEFS
+311 HHEFS
-316 ACANGDSSSEPQA
+316 ACAKGDSSQEPQA
-329 GAVSLS
+329 DAVSLS

-354 LHTDSAQPVSVNGC
+354 LHTDSAQPIAVNGC

-373 VGVPFGD
+373 IGVPFGD

>member
-27 CSSSLPAEN
+27 SSSLSAEN
-36 YGGGLLPLGSNITS
+36 CGGGLLPLGSNSTI
-50 DGYIPTAVAAAVVQS
+50 DGYIPTAVSAAVVQS

-72 TEEST
+72 TTET
-77 PSTPDAD
+77 PPTTPDA
-84 RPDEQPTASTPE
+84 T
-96 ATRPAEQPT
+96 
-105 ASAPETAR
+105 
-113 PDEQPTASAPETDRP
+113 RP
-128 NEETPPSTPE
+128 NEETTPAAPETTRPDEETVPATPE
-138 TNRPNEETAPITPE
+138 TNRPNEETPPTTPD
-152 ATRPNEETVPSTPET
+152 ATRPNEGTVPTT
-167 NQPNEENAPAT
+167 
-178 PETNQP
+178 
-184 NEETAPATPEA
+184 
-195 TRPAEQPTAS
+195 
-205 APETARPNE
+205 PETARPNE
-214 ETAAS
+214 EATPSA
-219 MPTRPLS
+219 PIRPVS
-226 TVRLPASGDT
+226 AFRLPEDGKE

-244 QFWIRDSQAVNA
+244 QFWIRDSQAINA
-256 SALCLFP
+256 SVLHLFP
-263 QTVAGQDLAFSEN
+263 QTVAGQDLAFSED

-282 KGVYFVSLLL
+282 NGVYFVSFLL

-311 RHEFS
+311 HHEFS
-316 ACANGDSSSEPQA
+316 ACAKGDSSQEPQA
-329 GAVSLS
+329 DAVSLS

-354 LHTDSAQPVSVNGC
+354 LHTDSAQPIAVNGC

-373 VGVPFGD
+373 IGVPFGD